1 MSILELKQ
9 QFAAAIASE
18 EPENIEQALKNFDD
32 YCRKSVEA
40 EQDPVEKKQLI
51 EQLVIVQK
59 SWNSE
64 ILQLK
69 AKVRGNIADI
79 KSNGKKINK
88 YLTSF

>member
-1 MSILELKQ
+1 MSIAQLQQ
-9 QFAAAIASE
+9 QFASAMASE
-18 EPENIEQALKNFDD
+18 EPESIEQVLKDFDD
-32 YCRKSVEA
+32 YCRKNVDA
-40 EQDPVEKKQLI
+40 EQNPAAKKELI

-59 SWNSE
+59 TWNSE